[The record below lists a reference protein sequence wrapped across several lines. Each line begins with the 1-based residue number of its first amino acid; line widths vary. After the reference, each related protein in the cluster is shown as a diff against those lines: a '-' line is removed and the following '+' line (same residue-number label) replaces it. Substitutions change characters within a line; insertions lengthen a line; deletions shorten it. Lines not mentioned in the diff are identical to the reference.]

1 MASINNNLS
10 SSSFKFEL
18 ESNGNEASGNVRV
31 VRNGESVI
39 DEEFKLK
46 KNDKNKNRIL
56 SLKKEIFDNLANRQ
70 SAHALI
76 PIPDDI
82 VSFDGNYVMPRK
94 QQHIKNA
101 LKRIDE
107 DDFGVCQICGENIKA
122 KRLEIDPSLII
133 CFDCAK

>member
-18 ESNGNEASGNVRV
+18 ESNGNEASGNVKV

-39 DEEFKLK
+39 DNEFKLK

-56 SLKKEIFDNLANRQ
+56 SLKKEIFANLANRQ
-70 SAHALI
+70 SAHAPI

-82 VSFDGNYVMPRK
+82 VSFDGNYVMPPK
-94 QQHIKNA
+94 
-101 LKRIDE
+101 L
-107 DDFGVCQICGENIKA
+107 
-122 KRLEIDPSLII
+122 LYLI
-133 CFDCAK
+133 F